1 MPFASEEKLYALK
14 IPGLLYSPSDL
25 APQGHS
31 LPWIRMRTRAV
42 PSGHVCT
49 VTFSVPYFPPSP
61 LSMIHCFLRPFPL
74 HPIDGFQN
82 YLNFQVLLCWA
93 VPRLCLA
100 LLGKRKVTAGEKKA
114 AGRAFIR
121 MYCFTFSIH
130 HQGDDSI
137 LVKIHWTPIK
147 SDGCYHWKLKSCQPI
162 ISTNAG
168 PWNGGLRARDGL
180 LGTFLVILVLEISSG
195 HFILSIFSAV
205 LLASDKI

>member
-1 MPFASEEKLYALK
+1 M
-14 IPGLLYSPSDL
+14 
-25 APQGHS
+25 
-31 LPWIRMRTRAV
+31 
-42 PSGHVCT
+42 
-49 VTFSVPYFPPSP
+49 
-61 LSMIHCFLRPFPL
+61 
-74 HPIDGFQN
+74 
-82 YLNFQVLLCWA
+82 
-93 VPRLCLA
+93 
-100 LLGKRKVTAGEKKA
+100 RKVTTGERKA

-162 ISTNAG
+162 IGTNAG

-195 HFILSIFSAV
+195 HFILSILLAI
-205 LLASDKI
+205 LLASDKICLCKVESTDERQLWCSLGAQWVLLPCDTDGCSPDALPIRISAHSWVITETRTCGMHTCIPIWGRITELHTISWSLQYVHFLTPTLGCRIQCSQALQPP